1 MIFYVVVEL
10 EESKRIACFFKY
22 IIYQDLTF
30 KIKIFGIKM
39 WFKSFNF
46 HLKLI
51 LIFMC
56 VFWVLA
62 NKIEE
67 KVCVSGDDKFISF
80 LWCEWSYGYIASRFL
95 FLRD

>member
-30 KIKIFGIKM
+30 KIKIFGIKLC
-39 WFKSFNF
+39 FKSFDS

-56 VFWVLA
+56 VFWVLT
-62 NKIEE
+62 K
-67 KVCVSGDDKFISF
+67 KK
-80 LWCEWSYGYIASRFL
+80 
-95 FLRD
+95 